1 MTKTRTDP
9 WDASDYLATDED
21 VSAYLEA
28 AFDDGDPHLIAA
40 ALGDIAR
47 SKGMTKIAAEAGM
60 GRESLYK
67 ALSVDGNPGFATGA
81 QGAAGSRFSAAS
93 FRGMKGLTTVKR
105 GASWPAPAAFG
116 RLCGEAVVSAL
127 RSRANKAPTKATAA
141 CSPTAPPTPSAPN
154 VTATYSSTMNW
165 TGESPWREAARLQ
178 SFPDSFIFKSK
189 LRETERQVGNAVPPI
204 LAWHVAVAV
213 QAGLGND

>member
-67 ALSVDGNPGFATGA
+67 ALSVDGNPGFATVLKVLRTLGF
-81 QGAAGSRFSAAS
+81 RLRPSAA
-93 FRGMKGLTTVKR
+93 
-105 GASWPAPAAFG
+105 
-116 RLCGEAVVSAL
+116 
-127 RSRANKAPTKATAA
+127 
-141 CSPTAPPTPSAPN
+141 
-154 VTATYSSTMNW
+154 
-165 TGESPWREAARLQ
+165 
-178 SFPDSFIFKSK
+178 
-189 LRETERQVGNAVPPI
+189 
-204 LAWHVAVAV
+204 
-213 QAGLGND
+213 